1 MTVESDYRDENRTN
15 PQHVALGVDSTNSCY
30 MTQTVMYN
38 NTDWS
43 LPEVAQV
50 RVLLKYLS
58 DRLYHSVRGK
68 GLTYSISM
76 SLSVST
82 GRVVLGM
89 SKSAQLT
96 GAYKAVREILN
107 NYIQG
112 VTKWMRL

>member
-1 MTVESDYRDENRTN
+1 M
-15 PQHVALGVDSTNSCY
+15 
-30 MTQTVMYN
+30 
-38 NTDWS
+38 
-43 LPEVAQV
+43 
-50 RVLLKYLS
+50 LLKYLS

-82 GRVVLGM
+82 GRVVLGL

-107 NYIQG
+107 NYIQVKQCENLT
-112 VTKWMRL
+112 VTNIFNFEGSHQVG

>member
-1 MTVESDYRDENRTN
+1 M
-15 PQHVALGVDSTNSCY
+15 
-30 MTQTVMYN
+30 
-38 NTDWS
+38 
-43 LPEVAQV
+43 
-50 RVLLKYLS
+50 LLKYLS

-96 GAYKAVREILN
+96 GAYKAVREILK
-107 NYIQG
+107 NYIQ
-112 VTKWMRL
+112 VN